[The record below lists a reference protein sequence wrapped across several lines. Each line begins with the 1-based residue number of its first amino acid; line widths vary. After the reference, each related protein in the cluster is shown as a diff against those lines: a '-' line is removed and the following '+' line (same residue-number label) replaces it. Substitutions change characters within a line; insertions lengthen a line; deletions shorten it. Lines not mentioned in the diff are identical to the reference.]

1 MMKKPLLLLTT
12 GYETSQLTRFEII
25 FNKYFNKLLCKTKS
39 SAKANDITT
48 LFTAKKLAIVFNKL
62 EIYLNNVNKG
72 NKNNNSHINLID
84 ILSDINFLFY
94 AWCLIKDKGEKI
106 TGIDQV
112 PIQNIGSG
120 TLLKLSNELKNG
132 TYKPKPT
139 SRIYITKPDCSKRPL
154 GIPTTRDKIVQK
166 ALTLILEPLFE
177 STFSNNSHG
186 FRPQRSCHTA
196 LDQIRREWRMV
207 SYFIEIDL
215 AKCFD
220 RLGHKL
226 ILESIYKRCSNK
238 SIVQI
243 INKMLKCGYVN
254 LQNASDTNLE
264 QLEGTPQ
271 GSIISP
277 LLANIAL
284 DNFDKHI
291 ENLIL
296 PKYTS
301 RQKNIKAQMSEEYS
315 KATKLFDAHDYEL
328 RDDLVK
334 SRNLT
339 TRQARQIVQSLKV
352 KQAINNN
359 IKYTK
364 QDEHTERL
372 WYIRYAD
379 DMLFG
384 FVGPKHKAHVIISD
398 IVAYLQNIGVDI
410 NITKSG
416 IKHHSK
422 GTSFLS
428 YNIFGNYALRT
439 KHKNKSSSKEQRVS
453 RTTLHFSAPVKV
465 LLQRALERGFVMSN
479 KRGRKINSKLV
490 ARRYDKWLF
499 LEPHVIVSRFKSVIK
514 GIINYYQGC
523 EQRSDLYELLWIY
536 KRSCALTLSNH
547 HKKQGHKWAFEKYGQ
562 DLKIEYNLK
571 SGKTSFINLEI
582 PSLSGGGRFKK
593 KATNFAFPS
602 SILHAMDVA
611 GNYLPKT
618 LSSIMPA
625 SDIICSIPNC
635 LNIADHW
642 HHIKHRRK
650 ANKKNQSNV
659 KHVINL
665 ALYAKQIP
673 VCKNHHNAIHNGTY
687 NGPALRSLK
696 GYNIEDINYFKN

>member
-1 MMKKPLLLLTT
+1 MMKQPLLLLTT
-12 GYETSQLTRFEII
+12 GYETSQLTRFETI
-25 FNKYFNKLLCKTKS
+25 FNKYFNKLLSKTKS
-39 SAKANDITT
+39 SVKSNEITT
-48 LFTAKKLAIVFNKL
+48 LFTAEKLAIVFNKL
-62 EIYLNNVNKG
+62 EIYLNNAN
-72 NKNNNSHINLID
+72 NSSQNNNLHINFNLID
-84 ILSDINFLFY
+84 ILSDVNFLFY
-94 AWCLIKDKGEKI
+94 AWCLIKDKGEKMS
-106 TGIDQV
+106 GIDQI

-120 TLLKLSNELKNG
+120 TLLRLSNDLKNG
-132 TYKPKPT
+132 TYKPKPA
-139 SRIYITKPDCSKRPL
+139 SRIYITKPDGSMRPL
-154 GIPTTRDKIVQK
+154 GVPTTRDKIVQK

-177 STFSNNSHG
+177 SIFSNNSHG

-220 RLGHKL
+220 TLGHKL
-226 ILESIYKRCSNK
+226 ILESIYKKCPNK

-254 LQNASDTNLE
+254 LRNASDTNLE
-264 QLEGTPQ
+264 QLEGTSL

-296 PKYTS
+296 PKYSS
-301 RQKNIKAQMSEEYS
+301 RQKNIKAQVSEEYS
-315 KATKLFDAHDYEL
+315 KATKVFDAQDYEL
-328 RDDLVK
+328 RDDFVK
-334 SRNLT
+334 LRNLT
-339 TRQARQIVQSLKV
+339 TRQAKQIVLSLKA
-352 KQAINNN
+352 KHAIKDN

-364 QDEHTERL
+364 QNEHTERL
-372 WYIRYAD
+372 WYARYAD

-384 FVGPKHKAHVIISD
+384 FVGPKHKAHAIMSE
-398 IVAYLQNIGVDI
+398 IVAYLQNIGVSI
-410 NITKSG
+410 NVNKSG
-416 IKHHSK
+416 IKHHAK
-422 GTSFLS
+422 GISFLS
-428 YNIFGNYALRT
+428 YNIFGNYTLRT
-439 KHKNKSSSKEQRVS
+439 KQKNKYCSKGQRVS

-465 LLQRALERGFVMSN
+465 LLQRALERGFFMSN
-479 KRGRKINSKLV
+479 KKGRKINSKIV

-499 LEPHVIVSRFKSVIK
+499 LEPHVIVSRFKYVIN

-523 EQRSDLYELLWIY
+523 EQRSDLYELLWMY
-536 KRSCALTLSNH
+536 KRSCALTLSSR
-547 HKKQGHKWAFEKYGQ
+547 HKKQGHKWAFVKYGQ

-571 SGKTSFINLEI
+571 SGKTSFTTLEI

-593 KATNFAFPS
+593 KASNSAFPS

-625 SDIICSIPNC
+625 SDVKCSIPNC
-635 LNIADHW
+635 LNTADHW

-650 ANKKNQSNV
+650 ANKKNQSIV
-659 KHVINL
+659 KHQINL

-696 GYNIEDINYFKN
+696 GYSIEDVD

>member
-1 MMKKPLLLLTT
+1 M
-12 GYETSQLTRFEII
+12 
-25 FNKYFNKLLCKTKS
+25 
-39 SAKANDITT
+39 
-48 LFTAKKLAIVFNKL
+48 
-62 EIYLNNVNKG
+62 
-72 NKNNNSHINLID
+72 
-84 ILSDINFLFY
+84 
-94 AWCLIKDKGEKI
+94 
-106 TGIDQV
+106 
-112 PIQNIGSG
+112 
-120 TLLKLSNELKNG
+120 
-132 TYKPKPT
+132 
-139 SRIYITKPDCSKRPL
+139 
-154 GIPTTRDKIVQK
+154 QK

-291 ENLIL
+291 ENIIL

-315 KATKLFDAHDYEL
+315 KATKIFDAHDYEL

-359 IKYTK
+359 IKYTR

-439 KHKNKSSSKEQRVS
+439 KHKNKSSSKI
-453 RTTLHFSAPVKV
+453 T
-465 LLQRALERGFVMSN
+465 M
-479 KRGRKINSKLV
+479 
-490 ARRYDKWLF
+490 
-499 LEPHVIVSRFKSVIK
+499 
-514 GIINYYQGC
+514 
-523 EQRSDLYELLWIY
+523 
-536 KRSCALTLSNH
+536 
-547 HKKQGHKWAFEKYGQ
+547 
-562 DLKIEYNLK
+562 
-571 SGKTSFINLEI
+571 
-582 PSLSGGGRFKK
+582 
-593 KATNFAFPS
+593 
-602 SILHAMDVA
+602 
-611 GNYLPKT
+611 
-618 LSSIMPA
+618 
-625 SDIICSIPNC
+625 
-635 LNIADHW
+635 
-642 HHIKHRRK
+642 
-650 ANKKNQSNV
+650 
-659 KHVINL
+659 
-665 ALYAKQIP
+665 
-673 VCKNHHNAIHNGTY
+673 VC
-687 NGPALRSLK
+687 
-696 GYNIEDINYFKN
+696 